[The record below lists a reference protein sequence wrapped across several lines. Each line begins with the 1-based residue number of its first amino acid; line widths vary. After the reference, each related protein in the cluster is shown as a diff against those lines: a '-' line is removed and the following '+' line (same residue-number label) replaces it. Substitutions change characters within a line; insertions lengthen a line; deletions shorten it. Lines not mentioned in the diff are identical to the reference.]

1 MAAAS
6 EKAERGSGAAAPV
19 AGEEV
24 WEVRV
29 REHAYA
35 IREREGCPEGAAEWH
50 WLLAEAELR
59 EPAPPRPAPGELDMT
74 VMGNILP

>member
-1 MAAAS
+1 MTKVS
-6 EKAERGSGAAAPV
+6 GKAEAPV

-29 REHAYA
+29 RECAYA
-35 IREREGCPEGAAEWH
+35 IWEREGRPGAAAERH

-59 EPAPPRPAPGELDMT
+59 TLAPPRPAPGELDMT

>member
-1 MAAAS
+1 MTKVS
-6 EKAERGSGAAAPV
+6 GKAEAPV

-29 REHAYA
+29 REHACA
-35 IREREGCPEGAAEWH
+35 IWEREGCPAGVAERH

-59 EPAPPRPAPGELDMT
+59 TLAPPRPAPGELDMT